1 MCLEIPRDVRLP
13 CECALGTTRDM
24 VTRVHGLFSHFLF
37 ASALGVLVLSSA
49 CGRGLPDIPST
60 PTAAEGFRPTAAVPT
75 PAGLDADPAIAMQ
88 LLPGDVVSMQTISAD
103 TTTVAGLTVDE
114 RGMLH
119 LPLVGDVEVAGL
131 SLVDAES
138 RIEEALEPFDRT
150 ARVTLLMQEPAG
162 QQASVLGAV
171 GTPGRYHVVP
181 GLRLA
186 DLLALAGG
194 TTTIEE
200 EGMVLATSDLAS
212 ARLVRN
218 GEVVP
223 VSLALALTGNPRHNI
238 RVRPGDHLYVPP
250 TLNNF
255 VTVLGEVHS
264 ASLVRYRPGIRL
276 TTAIAMAG
284 GTTRDADHSDLIV
297 MRGEN
302 DSRLVYEVELDHVL
316 DGDADDPILAPGDVV
331 YVHSSG
337 VANFRDAMTAISP
350 LVSIAATSAIGV
362 AIAQT
367 AQ

>member
-1 MCLEIPRDVRLP
+1 ML
-13 CECALGTTRDM
+13 ALTHRSFSNVLVVGT
-24 VTRVHGLFSHFLF
+24 
-37 ASALGVLVLSSA
+37 LGVLGLLSA
-49 CGRGLPDIPST
+49 CSRGLPSIPST
-60 PTAAEGFRPTAAVPT
+60 PSAAEDFQPAPEVPT
-75 PAGLDADPAIAMQ
+75 PAGLDSDPALAMH
-88 LLPGDVVSMQTISAD
+88 LLPGDVVSMQTISAE
-103 TTTVAGLTVDE
+103 TTSVSGLTVDE

-138 RIEEALEPFDRT
+138 RIEEALEPFNQT
-150 ARVTLLMQEPAG
+150 ARVTLLMQDPAG

-200 EGMVLATSDLAS
+200 EGMVIATSDLTS

-218 GEVVP
+218 GEVLP
-223 VSLALALTGNPRHNI
+223 VSLSLALTGNPRHNVRI
-238 RVRPGDHLYVPP
+238 RPGDHLYVPP

-297 MRGEN
+297 MRGPN
-302 DSRLVYEVELDHVL
+302 DARLVYEVELDDVL

-350 LVSIAATSAIGV
+350 LVSIAATTGIGI

-367 AQ
+367 SQ